1 MLEQV
6 NKGNKLGFTLNDE
19 AWRGRV
25 YPFNMVFRLH
35 FINDLVNGHCDCLKR
50 HYEYIRN
57 LLRRGGFPWEG
68 PKKLVPADYDA
79 YIQEN
84 SDLNSHQTESDPN
97 HCVLSLISGNSPS
110 VIQRHHHISYY
121 DGTKRSHCNYWRSNW
136 MSPTSLFMEVDDHG
150 QGGSGLRLSFSS
162 VKKCTIFLVILS
174 ALTFFLFIVP
184 PPSSSY
190 ILPLPTVPRRS
201 LSSNVNPIIA
211 KPCSLLADHNGIFD
225 YSALHFCLFDQN
237 PYLSIPFL
245 SLFLLIHFYIL
256 IKTAQDHFS
265 IVTTKLSSHLNL
277 TPSMG
282 AVTLLALGNGSPDV
296 FSSVAA
302 VRSGQYRTGF
312 GAILSAG
319 TFVSAFVVG
328 FVAIYAAPFSLDAT
342 QFVRDVLFY
351 MIATLFMFWVYLSG
365 EIFIWQAFGFV
376 GFYVFFVVFVF
387 WMDLGSERAKAG
399 AEVGLVGHS
408 ELSHT
413 ASDCE
418 RGSIDGSMRRL
429 KATSRLHR
437 TLNKISKAWEVPVS
451 FLLKLTIPQTSPSEW
466 NRLYLSLNIIFCP
479 LALLYAC
486 NSFVPIDHPIVF
498 LVPNTHFP
506 LWLIVLFTSSS
517 LAILHFIMEKEPPKT
532 EQLFVIL
539 VAFVMSVFWISTI
552 AGELLNC
559 LAALGT
565 LLDLPP
571 SLLGLTVLAWG
582 NSVGD
587 LVADVAI
594 AKAGQPAM
602 AMAGC
607 FAGPMFNML
616 VGLGTALVMQTAD
629 VYPEAYVLHFH
640 VGIVIAFVFLLLS
653 LMGSLLVITWCR
665 FRVQRFWGFSLV
677 GIYVLFMIVS
687 VAIAK
692 FST

>member
-6 NKGNKLGFTLNDE
+6 
-19 AWRGRV
+19 
-25 YPFNMVFRLH
+25 FRLH
-35 FINDLVNGHCDCLKR
+35 LINDLVNGHCDCLKR

-57 LLRRGGFPWEG
+57 LLWRRGCAWEE

-79 YIQEN
+79 YIKEN
-84 SDLNSHQTESDPN
+84 SDLNSHQTESDPS
-97 HCVLSLISGNSPS
+97 HCVLSLIRGNSS
-110 VIQRHHHISYY
+110 SIIQRHHHISYC
-121 DGTKRSHCNYWRSNW
+121 DGTKRSYYNYWRSNR
-136 MSPTSLFMEVDDHG
+136 MSPTSLLTEVDNHDE
-150 QGGSGLRLSFSS
+150 GGSGLRLSFSPI
-162 VKKCTIFLVILS
+162 KKCIIFLVILS
-174 ALTFFLFIVP
+174 SLAFFLLIVP

-190 ILPLPTVPRRS
+190 IPPLSTVPRRY
-201 LSSNVNPIIA
+201 LSSNVNPITA
-211 KPCSLLADHNGIFD
+211 KPCSLLADNSGIVD

-237 PYLSIPFL
+237 PFLSIPFL

-319 TFVSAFVVG
+319 AFVSAFVVG

-351 MIATLFMFWVYLSG
+351 MIATLFLFWVYLSG

-387 WMDLGSERAKAG
+387 WMDLGSGREKG
-399 AEVGLVGHS
+399 VAELGLVGHS
-408 ELSHT
+408 ELSNEFA

-418 RGSIDGSMRRL
+418 RGSIDGSMRRV
-429 KATSRLHR
+429 KATSGLHR

-466 NRLYLSLNIIFCP
+466 NRLYISLNIMFCP

-486 NSFVPIDHPIVF
+486 NSFMPIDHPIIF

-517 LAILHFIMEKEPPKT
+517 LAILHFIMEKEPPKS
-532 EQLFVIL
+532 EQLFVIM

-559 LAALGT
+559 LAALGK

-640 VGIVIAFVFLLLS
+640 VGIVMAFVFLLLS